1 MKLIDPGPSDR
12 GWHRLQS
19 VLQCPRKFALNREG
33 RVWVTTP
40 PLVKGSLVHVGLAHY
55 YALQASKEGDE
66 PLYSPREA
74 VEVLAEREYEK
85 TQQTMWL
92 DFVEL
97 CQHTVDCYIA
107 HYEGER
113 WYPLYIEEQFRAQV
127 ANPEGSF
134 LFTSSRLSGARP
146 PQSMDCRP
154 RPPVGSTRLPPL
166 HIVGS
171 VPWLSDVRAESVQ
184 EDFGQVILNLIQHP
198 RTCDDTPVF
207 RRLRTEPAPWA
218 VKTFKQTL
226 IHAEDLIARYN
237 DLDPMDWPAV
247 HHETACMTPY
257 GPCPHA
263 DTCQFG

>member
-1 MKLIDPGPSDR
+1 
-12 GWHRLQS
+12 

-74 VEVLAEREYEK
+74 VQVLAEREYEK
-85 TQQTMWL
+85 TEQSMWL

-127 ANPEGSF
+127 STPRMWEGTQVPRTF
-134 LFTSSRLSGARP
+134 LFTQRADLVVRDHLGKVWIVDHKTSGRINKAANRYTLSGQFLGYQMFGRKAFKK
-146 PQSMDCRP
+146 
-154 RPPVGSTRLPPL
+154 
-166 HIVGS
+166 
-171 VPWLSDVRAESVQ
+171 
-184 EDFGQVILNLIQHP
+184 DFGGVILNLIQHP

-237 DLDPMDWPAV
+237 DLDTMDWPAV

-263 DTCQFG
+263 ETCQFG